1 MICSKLHKSSGFW
14 MFLERVSIR
23 RGVAEE
29 NTPQDKTIETKSE

>member
-14 MFLERVSIR
+14 TFLERVSIR